1 MKRLSSLAAASI
13 LVLLS
18 FGAVGS
24 APPPLSA
31 TGVCSAGLVLTLH
44 PGLPA
49 SMQHL
54 PPGIARDIP
63 RAPVSVSVPLY
74 PGARSLAQFVASAIP
89 EYPPDP
95 YLQTGVAEYQTAGS
109 VDIVQAWYRKAFVA
123 CGWRPDGSMT
133 TNASALTSGITFASI
148 DTPNLTM
155 EMTFGDTPSGGAY
168 IAYGAEE
175 ITYPARPASSY
186 LHGPFSTVRIALS
199 RTVMQHGQPVSHIVR
214 NTVIGRPLIT
224 QFVQSINSIT
234 GYYTVS
240 GNCRGG
246 RSLVGPV
253 WLSFVRPDGSVAHA
267 YESQGCGEGLSV
279 NGVGW
284 LMDDGRVWNLI
295 GRVVKQQEA
304 KPLPLPFLHS
314 WHGPGL
320 SPWFRLGQGAYDF
333 SARYRPLGCATDLA
347 LVGTNGYHVADTTNL
362 VAHLPH
368 FKGGARWAG
377 WTLHLVS
384 GIYRVDG
391 RKVSG
396 NCNWSVRLERTAR

>member
-18 FGAVGS
+18 FGAMGS
-24 APPPLSA
+24 APPSVSA

-89 EYPPDP
+89 EYPADP
-95 YLQTGVAEYQTAGS
+95 YLQTGVAEYQTADS
-109 VDIVQAWYRKAFVA
+109 VDSVQAWYRKAFAA

-133 TNASALTSGITFASI
+133 TNASALTSGITFAPI

-186 LHGPFSTVRIALS
+186 LHGPSAQCAL
-199 RTVMQHGQPVSHIVR
+199 P
-214 NTVIGRPLIT
+214 
-224 QFVQSINSIT
+224 
-234 GYYTVS
+234 
-240 GNCRGG
+240 
-246 RSLVGPV
+246 
-253 WLSFVRPDGSVAHA
+253 
-267 YESQGCGEGLSV
+267 
-279 NGVGW
+279 
-284 LMDDGRVWNLI
+284 
-295 GRVVKQQEA
+295 
-304 KPLPLPFLHS
+304 
-314 WHGPGL
+314 
-320 SPWFRLGQGAYDF
+320 
-333 SARYRPLGCATDLA
+333 
-347 LVGTNGYHVADTTNL
+347 
-362 VAHLPH
+362 
-368 FKGGARWAG
+368 
-377 WTLHLVS
+377 
-384 GIYRVDG
+384 
-391 RKVSG
+391 
-396 NCNWSVRLERTAR
+396 

>member
-1 MKRLSSLAAASI
+1 MKRLSSLAAAGI

-18 FGAVGS
+18 VGAMGS
-24 APPPLSA
+24 ALPPVSA

-63 RAPVSVSVPLY
+63 RTPVSVSVPLY

-123 CGWRPDGSMT
+123 CGWRTAGSMT

-175 ITYPARPASSY
+175 LTYPPRPASSY
-186 LHGPFSTVRIALS
+186 LRGPFSAVHIALRRS
-199 RTVMQHGQPVSHIVR
+199 MVQKGQLVSHIVR
-214 NTVIGRPLIT
+214 STVIARPLIT
-224 QFVQSINSIT
+224 QLVQSINALT

-246 RSLVGPV
+246 LRLVNPA
-253 WLSFVRPDGSVAHA
+253 WLSFVRRDGSVAYA

-295 GRVVKQQEA
+295 GLVVKQQEA
-304 KPLPLPFLHS
+304 KPLPLPFLHT

-320 SPWFRLGQGAYDF
+320 SAWFRLGQGTYDF

-347 LVGTNGYHVADTTNL
+347 VVGANGYHLAGITNA
-362 VAHLPH
+362 VPRLPH

-377 WTLHLVS
+377 WTLHLVP
-384 GIYRVDG
+384 GIYRIEG